1 MCFETHRLPFL
12 SERIGNCPVVRPNA
26 QLFELF
32 MKRCLRLGRED
43 TPLTRDTLQAVEAAI
58 GEAEPGARDRPRDV
72 RNRPAPLAGEQPHG
86 SC

>member
-1 MCFETHRLPFL
+1 
-12 SERIGNCPVVRPNA
+12 VRPNA

-58 GEAEPGARDRPRDV
+58 GEAEPGARD
-72 RNRPAPLAGEQPHG
+72 
-86 SC
+86 